1 MVSYSLTNFFL
12 DFVLLAGLC
21 ELWALQI
28 FWNRRNNW
36 IGTYTSNH
44 LYAGW
49 TLKVFQKLSK
59 KVDIGAFAEHMYARK
74 IMGTNAVKPG
84 KVTYEVYSFFFV
96 INNIYDDHENL
107 KPNRANMPHKWFFP
121 YFQYIIHNPTT
132 IIYTITPKS
141 DKSTGALLNFFFYK
155 KEVHISLKVWEGPKK
170 RHKLHPQ
177 FINFIF
183 TLISFLCKTFI
194 DVNLVPLSWPK
205 NSNRTK
211 N

>member
-1 MVSYSLTNFFL
+1 MDIESVPKTLQKSGYWSICWTHVRPQNYGDKCCQTRKSYLWSLL
-12 DFVLLAGLC
+12 
-21 ELWALQI
+21 
-28 FWNRRNNW
+28 
-36 IGTYTSNH
+36 
-44 LYAGW
+44 
-49 TLKVFQKLSK
+49 
-59 KVDIGAFAEHMYARK
+59 
-74 IMGTNAVKPG
+74 
-84 KVTYEVYSFFFV
+84 FFFV
-96 INNIYDDHENL
+96 INNIHDDHENL

-141 DKSTGALLNFFFYK
+141 EKSTGALLNFFFYK